1 MLLLHSAQIEELFK
15 IEEDQVQAPNENSP
29 TLLAKNVGEK
39 SKNSN
44 KNKPITSPIK
54 NKEQNNQMSSD
65 NNKQISSEHGE
76 YSSKNLCPN
85 IVFEKSSTALITTPI
100 LKHKSPIVRSS
111 ERKNKRVSWVDQV
124 KDMGCS
130 PPKLSKLPE
139 NVFIEKLTENILIEK
154 LTENDVA
161 SENDKNCFD
170 ESNDVFGD
178 TFASMDFADMSMAEA
193 KDSERRLNNVNKS
206 CPKTPSFAACSEEL
220 LLEDSEQV
228 KINNPRSNTT
238 E

>member
-1 MLLLHSAQIEELFK
+1 MLLHSAQIEELFK

-44 KNKPITSPIK
+44 KYKPITSLIK
-54 NKEQNNQMSSD
+54 NKEQNNQISSD
-65 NNKQISSEHGE
+65 NNKQISSDHGE
-76 YSSKNLCPN
+76 SSKNLCPK

-139 NVFIEKLTENILIEK
+139 NILIEK
-154 LTENDVA
+154 LTENDVV
-161 SENDKNCFD
+161 SVNDKNCFD

-228 KINNPRSNTT
+228 KINYPRSSNS

>member
-1 MLLLHSAQIEELFK
+1 M
-15 IEEDQVQAPNENSP
+15 
-29 TLLAKNVGEK
+29 
-39 SKNSN
+39 
-44 KNKPITSPIK
+44 
-54 NKEQNNQMSSD
+54 
-65 NNKQISSEHGE
+65 
-76 YSSKNLCPN
+76 
-85 IVFEKSSTALITTPI
+85 FEKSSTALITTPI

-124 KDMGCS
+124 KDTGCS
-130 PPKLSKLPE
+130 PPKLSKLP
-139 NVFIEKLTENILIEK
+139 ENILIEK

-228 KINNPRSNTT
+228 KINYPRSSNT

>member
-44 KNKPITSPIK
+44 KNKPFIK

-65 NNKQISSEHGE
+65 NNKQINSDHGE
-76 YSSKNLCPN
+76 SSSKNLCPN
-85 IVFEKSSTALITTPI
+85 IVFEKSSIALVTTPI

-124 KDMGCS
+124 KDTGCS
-130 PPKLSKLPE
+130 PPKLSKLP
-139 NVFIEKLTENILIEK
+139 ENILIEK